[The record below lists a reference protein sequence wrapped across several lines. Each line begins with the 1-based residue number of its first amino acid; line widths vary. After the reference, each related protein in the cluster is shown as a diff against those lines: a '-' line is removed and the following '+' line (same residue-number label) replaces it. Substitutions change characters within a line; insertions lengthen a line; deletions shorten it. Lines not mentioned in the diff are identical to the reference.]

1 MEFNYWNFKMKH
13 YEDNFAHDNIPSQDL
28 QPDYVFLDLP
38 QFQRPEMLNCVDQ
51 LLDNHIKKG
60 RGNNVCLRTLEETWT
75 YQDLYEK
82 ANQIAHVLVDDLGL
96 QSGNRVIIRSANNP
110 MMVAC
115 WFAILKAGGIVVAT
129 MPLLRSKELTTIIN
143 CAEISHAICDSELSE
158 EMNLVISDFLQEVS
172 FFRNGSVP
180 KFGDSGLEQLMAT
193 KPITFD
199 NFHSKAESVAL
210 IGFTSGT
217 TGLPKMTAH
226 YHKDLLNICE
236 AFPNYSLQPKQNDVF
251 TGSPPIGFTFG
262 LGGLVL
268 FPMYFGAST
277 FLIEKPSPDLLLQ
290 AIQDYKITICFTA
303 PTAWRIITT
312 KVNEFDISSLRKC
325 VSAGETLPLKVWQD
339 WYETTGLKIIDGIG
353 ATELLHI
360 FISSNETNIKP
371 GATGLA
377 ITGYEAKI
385 IDTNGNEVPRNQA
398 GRLAVRGITGC
409 KYLNRE
415 EKQKEY
421 VENGWNLT
429 GDIFRQ
435 DEEGYFWFVARGDDM
450 IISSGYNIAAIEVE
464 SVLLTHEEIL
474 ECAVVGLP
482 DEERG
487 MLVCAHIVLKEKS
500 KATNEFKY
508 HIQQWFKEV
517 AAPYK
522 YPRVIYFAE
531 ALPKTETGKIQR
543 FKLK

>member
-1 MEFNYWNFKMKH
+1 ME
-13 YEDNFAHDNIPSQDL
+13 
-28 QPDYVFLDLP
+28 
-38 QFQRPEMLNCVDQ
+38 
-51 LLDNHIKKG
+51 
-60 RGNNVCLRTLEETWT
+60 
-75 YQDLYEK
+75 
-82 ANQIAHVLVDDLGL
+82 
-96 QSGNRVIIRSANNP
+96 
-110 MMVAC
+110 
-115 WFAILKAGGIVVAT
+115 
-129 MPLLRSKELTTIIN
+129 SK
-143 CAEISHAICDSELSE
+143 
-158 EMNLVISDFLQEVS
+158 
-172 FFRNGSVP
+172 P
-180 KFGDSGLEQLMAT
+180 K
-193 KPITFD
+193 TFD
-199 NFHSKAESVAL
+199 NYPSKSEDVAL

-226 YHKDLLNICE
+226 YHKDVLTICE
-236 AFPNYSLQPKQNDVF
+236 AFPNYSLQPTSTDIF
-251 TGSPPIGFTFG
+251 IGSPPIGFTFG

-277 FLIEKPSPDLLLQ
+277 FLIEKPSPDVLLQ

-303 PTAWRIITT
+303 PTAWRMITT
-312 KVNEFDISSLRKC
+312 KIQEYDISSLRKC

-339 WYETTGLKIIDGIG
+339 WFDATGLKIIDGIG
-353 ATELLHI
+353 ATEMLHI
-360 FISSNETNIKP
+360 FISSNEENMKP
-371 GATGLA
+371 GATGKA

-385 IDTNGNEVPRNQA
+385 IDQQGNELPRNEA

-421 VENGWNLT
+421 VENGWNIT

-435 DEEGYFWFVARGDDM
+435 DEEGYFHFVARGDDM

-464 SVLLTHEEIL
+464 SVLLTHEAIL

-487 MLVCAHIVLKEKS
+487 MLVCAHIVLKEQEMADEALK
-500 KATNEFKY
+500 
-508 HIQQWFKEV
+508 IQIQNWFKNT

-522 YPRVIYFAE
+522 YPRVINFVTS
-531 ALPKTETGKIQR
+531 LPKTETGKIQR

>member
-1 MEFNYWNFKMKH
+1 MNH
-13 YEDNFAHDNIPSQDL
+13 YKDNFAHNSLPSLEL
-28 QPDYVFLDLP
+28 QPNYITGLY
-38 QFQRPEMLNCVDQ
+38 ESGMLNCVEK
-51 LLDNHIKKG
+51 LLDNHIAEG
-60 RGNNVCLRTLEETWT
+60 RGNNICIRTFEETWT

-82 ANQIAHVLVDDLGL
+82 ANQIAHFLVDDLGL
-96 QSGNRVIIRSANNP
+96 QSGNRVLLRSANNP

-115 WFAILKAGGIVVAT
+115 WFAVLKAGGIVVAT
-129 MPLLRSKELTTIIN
+129 MPLLRSKELITIID
-143 CAEISHAICDSELSE
+143 CAEISHAFCDSDLAE
-158 EMNLVISDFLQEVS
+158 EMNFVKSSFLKKVSYFRTIYFDLLVKSKPKTFQNYLTESD
-172 FFRNGSVP
+172 
-180 KFGDSGLEQLMAT
+180 
-193 KPITFD
+193 
-199 NFHSKAESVAL
+199 SVAL

-226 YHKDLLNICE
+226 YHRDILNICE
-236 AFPNYSLQPKQNDVF
+236 AFPQYSLQPSQNDVF
-251 TGSPPIGFTFG
+251 AGSPPLGFTFG

-268 FPMYFGAST
+268 FPMYVGAST

-312 KVNEFDISSLRKC
+312 KVKDYDISSLRKC

-339 WYETTGLKIIDGIG
+339 WYEVTGLKIIDGIG
-353 ATELLHI
+353 ATEMLHI
-360 FISSNETNIKP
+360 FISSSEENMKP

-385 IDTNGNEVPRNQA
+385 IDTNGNELPRNEA

-415 EKQKEY
+415 EKQREY
-421 VENGWNLT
+421 VQNGWNIT
-429 GDIFRQ
+429 GDVFRQ
-435 DEEGYFWFVARGDDM
+435 DEEGYFHFVARGDDM

-464 SVLLTHEEIL
+464 SVLLTHEKVL

-487 MLVCAHIVLKEKS
+487 MLVCAYIVLKDY
-500 KATNEFKY
+500 NEASNQLAKEM
-508 HIQQWFKEV
+508 QNWFKEV

-522 YPRVIYFAE
+522 YPRLLYFVE

>member
-1 MEFNYWNFKMKH
+1 MMPYL
-13 YEDNFAHDNIPSQDL
+13 DNFAHDNLPNQEL
-28 QPDYVFLDLP
+28 QPDYLFTDLP
-38 QFQRPEMLNCVDQ
+38 QFQHPEILNCVDK
-51 LLDNHIKKG
+51 LLDNHIKEG
-60 RGNNVCLRTLEETWT
+60 RGNSVCIRTFDATWT
-75 YQDLYEK
+75 YQELFEK
-82 ANQIAHVLVDDLGL
+82 ANQIAHVLVEDLNFK
-96 QSGNRVIIRSANNP
+96 SGNRVLIRSANNP

-115 WFAILKAGGIVVAT
+115 WYAVLKAGGVVVAT
-129 MPLLRSKELTTIIN
+129 MPLLREKELTTIID
-143 CAEISHAICDSELSE
+143 CAQISHAFCDKELEE
-158 EMNLVISDFLQEVS
+158 EMMQVKSEYLKQICIYGNSQ
-172 FFRNGSVP
+172 
-180 KFGDSGLEQLMAT
+180 LEELMKS
-193 KPITFD
+193 KPTTFSNYNTNKD
-199 NFHSKAESVAL
+199 SVAL

-217 TGLPKMTAH
+217 TGLPKMTSH
-226 YHKDLLNICE
+226 FHKDILNICE
-236 AFPNYSLQPKQNDVF
+236 CFPRYSLQPTSNDIF

-277 FLIEKPSPDLLLQ
+277 FLIEKPSPDVILN
-290 AIQDYKITICFTA
+290 AIQEHKITICFTA

-312 KVNEFDISSLRKC
+312 KVKEYDISSLRKC

-339 WYETTGLKIIDGIG
+339 WYDATGLKIIDGIG
-353 ATELLHI
+353 ATEMLHI
-360 FISSNETNIKP
+360 FISSNEENMKP
-371 GATGLA
+371 GATGLP

-385 IDTNGNEVPRNQA
+385 IDLNGNEMPTNEP

-415 EKQKEY
+415 DKQREY
-421 VENGWNLT
+421 VENGWNIT
-429 GDIFRQ
+429 GDIFRK
-435 DEEGYFWFVARGDDM
+435 DDEGYLWFVARGDDM

-464 SVLLTHEEIL
+464 SVLLTHEDIL

-487 MLVCAHIVLKEKS
+487 MLVCAHIVLKDKD
-500 KATNEFKY
+500 KASDAMKNR
-508 HIQQWFKEV
+508 IQHWFKEV

-522 YPRVIYFAE
+522 YPRVINFTE

>member
-1 MEFNYWNFKMKH
+1 MKH
-13 YEDNFAHDNIPSQDL
+13 YEDNFTNDYLPSIEL
-28 QPDYVFLDLP
+28 QPEYKFLDLP
-38 QFQRPEMLNCVDQ
+38 QFQQSEMLNCVHR
-51 LLDNHIKKG
+51 LLDIHIENG
-60 RGNNVCLRTLEETWT
+60 HGNRVCMQTFHEKWT

-96 QSGNRVIIRSANNP
+96 VSGNRVLLRSANNP

-129 MPLLRSKELTTIIN
+129 MPLLRSKELTTIID
-143 CAEISHAICDSELSE
+143 CAEIKFAICDSELE
-158 EMNLVISDFLQEVS
+158 EEINLVKSDFLKKTIFYRNSELEVLIKS
-172 FFRNGSVP
+172 KP
-180 KFGDSGLEQLMAT
+180 K
-193 KPITFD
+193 TFD
-199 NFHSKAESVAL
+199 NYHSKGDSIAL

-226 YHKDLLNICE
+226 FHKDILNICE
-236 AFPNYSLQPKQNDVF
+236 AFPQYSLQPTENDVF
-251 TGSPPIGFTFG
+251 TGSPPLGFTFG

-277 FLIEKPSPDLLLQ
+277 FLIEKPSPDILLQ
-290 AIQDYKITICFTA
+290 AIQDYKITVCFTA

-312 KVNEFDISSLRKC
+312 KVKDFDISSLRKC
-325 VSAGETLPLKVWQD
+325 VSAGETLPLKVWKD
-339 WYETTGLKIIDGIG
+339 WYDATGLKIIDGIG
-353 ATELLHI
+353 ATEMLHI
-360 FISSNETNIKP
+360 FISSNENNMKP
-371 GATGLA
+371 GATGVA

-385 IDTNGNEVPRNQA
+385 IDSNGNELPRNEP

-415 EKQKEY
+415 DKQKEY
-421 VENGWNLT
+421 VEKGWNIT

-435 DEEGYFWFVARGDDM
+435 DEEGYFHFVARGDDM
-450 IISSGYNIAAIEVE
+450 IISAGYNIAAIEVE
-464 SVLLTHEEIL
+464 SVLLTHEDIL

-487 MLVCAHIVLKEKS
+487 MLVCAHIVLKDPT
-500 KATNEFKY
+500 KATENTKN
-508 HIQQWFKEV
+508 HIQHWFKQT

-522 YPRVIYFAE
+522 YPRVIYFVE
-531 ALPKTETGKIQR
+531 CLPKTETGKIQR

>member
-1 MEFNYWNFKMKH
+1 MK
-13 YEDNFAHDNIPSQDL
+13 DNFAHHNLPALEL
-28 QPDYVFLDLP
+28 QPVYTFLDLP
-38 QFQRPEMLNCVDQ
+38 QFQHPEMLNCVDK
-51 LLDNHIKKG
+51 LLDNHVREG
-60 RGNNVCLRTLEETWT
+60 RGDNICIRTFEENWT
-75 YQDLYEK
+75 YNDLFEK
-82 ANQIAHVLVDDLGL
+82 SNQIAHVLINDLGL
-96 QSGNRVIIRSANNP
+96 VSGNRVLLRSANNP

-129 MPLLRSKELTTIIN
+129 MPLLRAKELTTIID
-143 CAEISHAICDSELSE
+143 CAKISHAICDKELE
-158 EMNLVISDFLQEVS
+158 EELNQVTSPTLRKKS
-172 FFRNGSVP
+172 FFR
-180 KFGDSGLEQLMAT
+180 KGDLELLMAS
-193 KPITFD
+193 KPKTFD
-199 NFHSKAESVAL
+199 NFHSKSDSIAL

-226 YHKDLLNICE
+226 YHKDILNICE
-236 AFPNYSLQPKQNDVF
+236 AFPVYSLQPKKEDIF
-251 TGSPPIGFTFG
+251 TGSPPLGFTFG

-290 AIQDYKITICFTA
+290 AIQDHKISICFTA

-312 KVNEFDISSLRKC
+312 KVKEYDISSLRKC
-325 VSAGETLPLKVWQD
+325 VSAGETLPLKVWEDWQD
-339 WYETTGLKIIDGIG
+339 ATGLKIIDGIG
-353 ATELLHI
+353 ATEMLHI
-360 FISSNETNIKP
+360 FISSNEENMKP
-371 GATGLA
+371 GATGKA

-385 IDTNGNEVPRNQA
+385 VDASGNELPKNEA

-415 EKQKEY
+415 EKQRAY
-421 VENGWNLT
+421 VENGWNIT

-435 DEEGYFWFVARGDDM
+435 DEEGYFHFVARGDDM

-464 SVLLTHEEIL
+464 SVLLTHEAIL

-482 DEERG
+482 DSERG
-487 MLVCAHIVLKEKS
+487 MLVCAHIVLHDTT
-500 KATNEFKY
+500 KATDEMKSN
-508 HIQQWFKEV
+508 IQHWFKEV

-522 YPRVIYFAE
+522 YPRMINFVDS
-531 ALPKTETGKIQR
+531 LPKTETGKIQR